1 MLCSLINPISLQSV
15 LPFKVFFIGTDNH
28 HKYVPGQGETI
39 NFTGRETYNDFMET
53 LCKHFNVDPNG
64 KRARFGSNLKP
75 IVTTFNGKLMHEF
88 TSKNKHYTSKANVYL
103 VVDDDDET
111 EPEIDQPPRHK
122 AADAAVPTTSSVIDA
137 KELKYGRSI
146 GQGGCSTVHEGKW
159 NGFPVAI
166 KDCLNVRDEDST
178 SAMIEEEA
186 KLLSG
191 LKHPNILQF
200 FGLAQT
206 EGKTSIVME
215 LMDKNLFE
223 CVFAKKK
230 ETIGETLK
238 LDVVVGVIQ
247 GVTFLHGKKIVH
259 GDLKLENIL
268 LSRDMT
274 SVKICDFGLSRVKT
288 DVWAVGG
295 VVTETFTEKVLWG
308 TFGKKNPKTA
318 MVDLMRKKSVPSK
331 CGRSSVEVPLQFH

>member
-1 MLCSLINPISLQSV
+1 MLCSLIKTISLQYV
-15 LPFKVFFIGTDNH
+15 LPFKVFFIGTDNLLRNI
-28 HKYVPGQGETI
+28 PGQGETI

-111 EPEIDQPPRHK
+111 EPEIDQPPRHE

-146 GQGGCSTVHEGKW
+146 GQGGCSTI
-159 NGFPVAI
+159 PVAI

-230 ETIGETLK
+230 ETIGEL
-238 LDVVVGVIQ
+238 
-247 GVTFLHGKKIVH
+247 
-259 GDLKLENIL
+259 
-268 LSRDMT
+268 
-274 SVKICDFGLSRVKT
+274 
-288 DVWAVGG
+288 
-295 VVTETFTEKVLWG
+295 
-308 TFGKKNPKTA
+308 
-318 MVDLMRKKSVPSK
+318 
-331 CGRSSVEVPLQFH
+331 